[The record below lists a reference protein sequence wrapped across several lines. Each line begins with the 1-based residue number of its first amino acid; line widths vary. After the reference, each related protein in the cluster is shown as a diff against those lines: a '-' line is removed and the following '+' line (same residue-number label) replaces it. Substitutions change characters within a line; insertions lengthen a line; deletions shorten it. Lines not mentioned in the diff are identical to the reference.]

1 MTAKEKRIIGADLKT
16 LFSLKAFLVLNTIE
30 EWKAVG
36 LVHPTV
42 RTDENSHP
50 LSEAGIS
57 ALRRITTIM
66 ENDPAL
72 RKACSQHEIALQV
85 HTSYEGWIKRS
96 LQPDADEF
104 IQECAGSLMATVKE
118 RFHLVMLDGLELKD
132 LDKVELGT
140 ISIYKPDMKLMSVVQ
155 FGGAITEDW
164 IERDFSKGLWLIGK
178 TEGSPEV
185 SLERFDHQ
193 TLLVIGILAVCGAIL
208 YEGSIWRS
216 HLRAGLSPHRQTMP
230 TSIFRW
236 DADGGDPTV
245 SRLWGEDQK
254 LPLDAKLI
262 DYLREHCFLNQLS
275 ALSSEEEKTRLQ
287 QSIERALYWF
297 ADAHGDRN
305 TTMRFVKLWSCVEC
319 FFAFQE
325 ENITEA
331 NARGMAT
338 ILTFSG
344 YQVWTVEDYSKM
356 KSRLRDLYGLR
367 SRAVH
372 RAEFDEVQLVDLRDL
387 SRWVAWLIISMTALA
402 ERGYRTLSQV
412 KEQTDRLDAQMRGA

>member
-1 MTAKEKRIIGADLKT
+1 MTPKEKRIISADLTT
-16 LFSLKAFLVLNTIE
+16 LFSLKAFPVLNTIE

-36 LVHPTV
+36 FFHPNV
-42 RTDENSHP
+42 RTNANSHP
-50 LSEAGIS
+50 LSEAGIA
-57 ALRRITTIM
+57 ALRRITSIM
-66 ENDPAL
+66 QNNPEL
-72 RKACSQHEIALQV
+72 RKACSQDEIAQQV
-85 HTSYEGWIKRS
+85 HTCYEGWIKRS

-104 IQECAGSLMATVKE
+104 VQECAGSLMATVKE
-118 RFHLVMLDGLELKD
+118 RFHLVVLDGLELKD
-132 LDKVELGT
+132 LDRVELGT
-140 ISIYKPDMKLMSVVQ
+140 ISICRPEMKLLSAVQ

-185 SLERFDHQ
+185 CLERFDHH

-208 YEGSIWRS
+208 YEGSIWKS
-216 HLRAGLSPHRQTMP
+216 HLRSGSSPHRQTIP

-245 SRLWGEDQK
+245 SRVWGEDQK
-254 LPLDAKLI
+254 LPLDSKLI

-275 ALSSEEEKTRLQ
+275 PLSSQEDKTQLQ

-319 FFAFQE
+319 FFAFQQE
-325 ENITEA
+325 DITEA

-338 ILTFSG
+338 IVTFSG
-344 YQVWTVEDYSKM
+344 YRVWTVGDYSKM
-356 KSRLRDLYGLR
+356 KSRLKELYGLR

-372 RAEFDEVQLVDLRDL
+372 RAEFDEVQLIDLRDF
-387 SRWVAWLIISMTALA
+387 SRRVAWLIISMTALA
-402 ERGYRTLSQV
+402 ERGYRTLGQV
-412 KEQTDRLDAQMRGA
+412 KEQTDRLDAQMRGI